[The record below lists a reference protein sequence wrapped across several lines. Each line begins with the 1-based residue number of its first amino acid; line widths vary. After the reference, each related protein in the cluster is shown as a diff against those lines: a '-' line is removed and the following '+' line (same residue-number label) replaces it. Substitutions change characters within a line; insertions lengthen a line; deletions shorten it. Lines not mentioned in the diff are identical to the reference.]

1 MKTLV
6 RITNVIFVLLF
17 LCTLTAFNKSNP
29 IGTSDPGI
37 NPFSNGGNERN
48 MIVVISDMHMGAD
61 IAYTQCKNNRG
72 PLVKLLQQMKAA
84 PNVKEIVIAGDLID
98 EWWVPDS
105 VNTYQG
111 KDQSDFVQRIAATN
125 SEVFAVIN
133 QIIQENKII
142 VTYLPGNHD
151 MAITAANVD
160 LILPGINQTHDAQ
173 GLGTYIPA
181 SMPTLAIEHS
191 NRYNFITAPDP
202 ISNRDIVPGSILP
215 TGYFLTRISTTHMI
229 QNCTVAGDT
238 LAVVTPNTTG
248 NESQNLA
255 FEYWESWAWLMNA
268 IPITNKFS
276 EKIIV
281 TNINGFTKTYSLNDL
296 TPFQLTPGGFIDMK
310 LFKGVQ
316 DNWEERQTANNVAVH
331 IPVARAF
338 ANQVNSDSIDV
349 QANTQYFRNPN
360 SNIRIVVF
368 GHTHK
373 AKIIPFT
380 NNGIKSIYANSGT
393 WIDNNPG
400 VGSTTMNF
408 VVITPQSA
416 VASSQTLVKLY
427 NFEHE
432 VVTKMDENSLRF

>member
-29 IGTSDPGI
+29 FGTSDPGI
-37 NPFSNGGNERN
+37 NPFSNGGSERN

-151 MAITAANVD
+151 MAITSANVD

-281 TNINGFTKTYSLNDL
+281 TNINGFTKTY
-296 TPFQLTPGGFIDMK
+296 
-310 LFKGVQ
+310 
-316 DNWEERQTANNVAVH
+316 
-331 IPVARAF
+331 
-338 ANQVNSDSIDV
+338 
-349 QANTQYFRNPN
+349 
-360 SNIRIVVF
+360 
-368 GHTHK
+368 
-373 AKIIPFT
+373 
-380 NNGIKSIYANSGT
+380 
-393 WIDNNPG
+393 
-400 VGSTTMNF
+400 
-408 VVITPQSA
+408 
-416 VASSQTLVKLY
+416 
-427 NFEHE
+427 
-432 VVTKMDENSLRF
+432 